1 MRGSPRGVR
10 PARRRTIT
18 AQNSHAGRS
27 GKTAALRRLGC
38 ARREVSI
45 DPCLILLRL
54 LLVVC
59 GTFLGGF
66 GGFFDRHIMELFG
79 IKDFA
84 TFQAL
89 DEFTVFVP
97 GDDSYPGVFAGG
109 RHGLYEL
116 KLDALPADCSGLSMN
131 FK

>member
-10 PARRRTIT
+10 PARQRIIT
-18 AQNSHAGRS
+18 AQNSTTRHSVKR
-27 GKTAALRRLGC
+27 AALQRLDC
-38 ARREVSI
+38 ARQEVSI
-45 DPCLILLRL
+45 YPCLIFLRL

-89 DEFTVFVP
+89 DEFTVFVS